1 MKITHFLVQYLHQ
14 NKKMQLQG
22 IGEFTLDNFY
32 ENPFEG
38 EKGKIKVPDNSIR
51 FSPSKKTS
59 EDAGLIDYISVQTK
73 KIRPLAASDLED
85 YLNIGKQ
92 LLNVSKQFYI
102 EGLGTLL
109 LNDYGNLDFM
119 QGHEVFAPLNTEVTS
134 VAKSKIEDN
143 SAEIH
148 FEESYNSASN
158 PGNTLRKLL
167 VILAFAAGLFI
178 IGWIGWYFFQQWQ
191 NSNASDTT
199 KESTETI
206 EPVLNPRPV
215 DPAAKPTQKDTT
227 VVAVTPAQNTSNDS
241 SYNVIIETAKR
252 QRAEYRY
259 NDLIK
264 MGYRVSLSTEDS
276 VTFKIYTT
284 IKGSLADSTKT
295 MDSLSRFFG
304 RKVYLDLK
312 NPE

>member
-51 FSPSKKTS
+51 FSPSKKTG
-59 EDAGLIDYISVQTK
+59 EDGGLIDYISQQTK

-109 LNDYGNLDFM
+109 LNDYGNLEFL
-119 QGHEVFAPLNTEVTS
+119 QGHEVFAPLNVEVTNL
-134 VAKSKIEDN
+134 AKSKVEDR
-143 SAEIH
+143 SAEID
-148 FEESYNSASN
+148 FEKSYNSTPVS
-158 PGNTLRKLL
+158 GNTLRKLL
-167 VILAFAAGLFI
+167 VLLAFAAGLFI
-178 IGWIGWYFFQQWQ
+178 IGWIGWYFFEQWQ
-191 NSNASDTT
+191 NSKKDELKETT
-199 KESTETI
+199 DNIKPILNTPSTDSSI
-206 EPVLNPRPV
+206 NQV
-215 DPAAKPTQKDTT
+215 QKDTT
-227 VVAVTPAQNTSNDS
+227 VTVSAQNAPVDS
-241 SYNVIIETAKR
+241 SYYVVIETAKR

-276 VTFKIYTT
+276 ITFKLYTT
-284 IKGSLADSTKT
+284 IKGSLADTTKT

-312 NPE
+312 KP

>member
-1 MKITHFLVQYLHQ
+1 
-14 NKKMQLQG
+14 MQLQG

-51 FSPSKKTS
+51 FSPSKKTG
-59 EDAGLIDYISVQTK
+59 EDGGLIDYISQQTK

-109 LNDYGNLDFM
+109 LNDYGNLEFL
-119 QGHEVFAPLNTEVTS
+119 QGHEVFAPLNVEVTNL
-134 VAKSKIEDN
+134 AKSKVEDR
-143 SAEIH
+143 SAEID
-148 FEESYNSASN
+148 FEKSYNSTPVS
-158 PGNTLRKLL
+158 GNTLRKLL
-167 VILAFAAGLFI
+167 VLLAFAAGLFI
-178 IGWIGWYFFQQWQ
+178 IGWIGWYFFEQWQ
-191 NSNASDTT
+191 NSKKDELKETT
-199 KESTETI
+199 DNIKPILNTPSTDSSI
-206 EPVLNPRPV
+206 NQV
-215 DPAAKPTQKDTT
+215 QKDTT
-227 VVAVTPAQNTSNDS
+227 VTVSAQNAPVDS
-241 SYNVIIETAKR
+241 SYYVVIETAKR

-276 VTFKIYTT
+276 ITFKLYTT
-284 IKGSLADSTKT
+284 IKGSLADTTKT

-312 NPE
+312 KP

>member
-1 MKITHFLVQYLHQ
+1 LKITHFLVQYLHQ

-51 FSPSKKTS
+51 FSPSKKTG
-59 EDAGLIDYISVQTK
+59 EDGGLIDYISQQTK

-109 LNDYGNLDFM
+109 LNDYGNLEFL
-119 QGHEVFAPLNTEVTS
+119 QGHEVFAPLNTEITNL
-134 VAKSKIEDN
+134 AKSKVEDR
-143 SAEIH
+143 SAEID
-148 FEESYNSASN
+148 FEKYTGTAGS
-158 PGNTLRKLL
+158 GNTLRKLL
-167 VILAFAAGLFI
+167 VLLAFAAGLFI

-191 NSNASDTT
+191 NSKKEELNETT
-199 KESTETI
+199 DNIK
-206 EPVLNPRPV
+206 PVLNAPSTDSSASQV
-215 DPAAKPTQKDTT
+215 QKDT
-227 VVAVTPAQNTSNDS
+227 AVTLSAQNAPEDAA
-241 SYNVIIETAKR
+241 YYIVIETAKR

-264 MGYRVSLSTEDS
+264 MGYNVSLGTKDS
-276 VTFKIYTT
+276 ITFKLYTT
-284 IKGSLADSTKT
+284 INRSLSDTTKT

-312 NPE
+312 KPE